1 MNELGEEIREV
12 VELLPL
18 LRKAANKGNRSK
30 LFTRAYSEF

>member
-18 LRKAANKGNRSK
+18 LREADNKGDRLK